1 MTRNLAIVVDFLREQ
16 GIEIPDDV
24 RCHRTRAGYWQRS
37 RGAWSWCLDSRQHN
51 VPPIGSQ
58 WPLSECAAAAK
69 RGTLACDQND
79 FTFEWHLTPEEA

>member
-16 GIEIPDDV
+16 GIELPDDV

-37 RGAWSWCLDSRQHN
+37 RGAWS
-51 VPPIGSQ
+51 IGSQ